1 MREDPAVHQETSNL
15 GFESEQD
22 RAGQSEQ
29 DKPEVEAG
37 AKPSRRTERGGVR
50 GTTGMNA

>member
-15 GFESEQD
+15 GN
-22 RAGQSEQ
+22 QSEQ